1 MPVFRDCPHFDSCK
15 DISGMVPQNIAE
27 LNTLD
32 CEGCQTYGIYRKG
45 FEDGVKALARKLN
58 RMAAEEGNK
67 NENRN

>member
-1 MPVFRDCPHFDSCK
+1 MPVFRDCPNFDSCK
-15 DISGMVPQNIAE
+15 DISGIKPQNIAE

-67 NENRN
+67 NETRN

>member
-1 MPVFRDCPHFDSCK
+1 MPVFRDCPHYDSCK
-15 DISGMVPQNIAE
+15 EISGIKPQNIAE

-58 RMAAEEGNK
+58 RMAEGK
-67 NENRN
+67 NECDT